1 MWNLQKNHAIQRS
14 KFREDLDSQKL
25 MKHELQPQNVILKGG
40 GHQKAKLV
48 PKYAFNS
55 PEIFTYVKP
64 KR

>member
-1 MWNLQKNHAIQRS
+1 
-14 KFREDLDSQKL
+14 
-25 MKHELQPQNVILKGG
+25 MKHERQPQNVILKGG